1 MNFQDSYNQNI
12 IKRGNIIN
20 MIEIAGMILII
31 GGITIVMIA
40 ICEGARRDS

>member
-1 MNFQDSYNQNI
+1 
-12 IKRGNIIN
+12 
-20 MIEIAGMILII
+20 MIEIAGVILII